1 MNATYRAVKE
11 SLNKINNNLAAQ
23 GEALL
28 SSPYKQA
35 DADELY
41 DHLIDLIP
49 DGAEVTATY
58 MSKAN
63 DFSTLKT
70 FTGKVTGSASISIDE
85 PSFHI
90 SDGKFT
96 ILLPG
101 SVLDA
106 TPAGK

>member
-28 SSPYKQA
+28 ASPYKQA
-35 DADELY
+35 DADALY
-41 DHLIDLIP
+41 ERLIGLVTT
-49 DGAEVTATY
+49 GTEVVATY

-63 DFSTLKT
+63 DYSSLKT
-70 FTGKVTGSASISIDE
+70 FEGKVTGCAPISIDE

-90 SDGKFT
+90 TDSRGFS

-101 SVLDA
+101 SVLDV
-106 TPAGK
+106 K